1 MNSKFSVKSLYRIA
15 IASAESICL
24 TTYRLP
30 LKVRKLIDATLK
42 IVSSGYNL
50 QCGIDSANRISM
62 VNSGFAVMV
71 VVFINSW
78 TIIVV
83 NSAIVLKVCINLL
96 LCCCVLTVV
105 YPQLWAQV
113 LMTNDQPLLNK
124 KSSNSVYKIWFKY
137 IISLFT

>member
-15 IASAESICL
+15 REAAESICL

-42 IVSSGYNL
+42 IVSSGYTSSV
-50 QCGIDSANRISM
+50 IDSANRISM

-137 IISLFT
+137 ITSLFT